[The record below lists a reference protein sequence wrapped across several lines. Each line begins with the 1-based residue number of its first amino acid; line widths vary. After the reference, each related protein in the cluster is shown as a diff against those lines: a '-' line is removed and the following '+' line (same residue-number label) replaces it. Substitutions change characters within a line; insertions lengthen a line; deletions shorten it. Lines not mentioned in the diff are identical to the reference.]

1 MLLGSRGSYI
11 LRIKVAIHQI
21 RHQNGFSKIEFLAME
36 TQKWGPVLIQHTVI
50 GVGPLR
56 HLKSSCCECS
66 TDLITTKVKVK
77 RVLSFFSVALLSVW
91 KDVCICFNTMTLFLL
106 WFLHSDVT
114 GNTIRQE
121 YCLKSTWGIVQ

>member
-11 LRIKVAIHQI
+11 LRIKVAIHRI
-21 RHQNGFSKIEFLAME
+21 RRQNGFLKIGFLVME
-36 TQKWGPVLIQHTVI
+36 TQKRGPVVMNHAVI

-56 HLKSSCCECS
+56 HHKSSCCERS
-66 TDLITTKVKVK
+66 TDLITAKGKVK
-77 RVLSFFSVALLSVW
+77 RVLSFFSVALSSVW
-91 KDVCICFNTMTLFLL
+91 KDVCICFNTMALFLL
-106 WFLHSDVT
+106 WFLHSGGP